1 MRPGAKPRATATRN
15 LFLSFSVD
23 TPYVTEVRR
32 LLQSLARQ
40 SRDTDARTYL
50 ITSAGRSEGKSTT
63 CGLMAMV
70 AAKVFRKRVLL
81 MDADF
86 RRPAMHHLYGV
97 SQRPGLCDILQ
108 GRAPIHAAVRATP
121 FPTLFAIPAG
131 SPHGS
136 AADAY
141 NDLAFGDLIA
151 RVRSEYDYVFV
162 DSAPVVP
169 VIDPL
174 LMAEHL
180 DAILIVA
187 MAGRTPLTLLRRMKQ
202 ILAPVSGRVAGVIL
216 NNATEGLPY
225 YYDYAYYGYEPIT
238 HRRVRIRRR
247 GPEAAPGPENR
258 PAATE

>member
-1 MRPGAKPRATATRN
+1 MSPASKSGPRTTRN

-23 TPYVTEVRR
+23 TPHVTEIRR
-32 LLQSLARQ
+32 LLQSLARRG
-40 SRDTDARTYL
+40 RDTDMRTFL

-63 CGLMAMV
+63 CGLLAMV

-108 GRAPIHAAVRATP
+108 GRAPLHAAIRATP
-121 FPTLFAIPAG
+121 FPTLFAIPSG

-141 NDLAFGDLIA
+141 NDTAFADLIR

-169 VIDPL
+169 VIEPL
-174 LMAEHL
+174 LMAEYL
-180 DAILIVA
+180 DAILIIA

-225 YYDYAYYGYEPIT
+225 YYDYGYYGYEPTT
-238 HRRVRIRRR
+238 HRRLRIRRR
-247 GPEAAPGPENR
+247 EPEAAPGPDER